1 VNKIK
6 TGELMNCRACNQE
19 CNEIIDF
26 GLMPIANNFVE
37 EKNED
42 KYRFSLKACFCQ
54 KCSLF
59 QLSEQPDP
67 SLMFHDHYP
76 FFTGLSSN
84 MKTHFGE
91 MIELHLNQN
100 SNFIEEL
107 FVVEIGS
114 NDGTLLNFVKERKIR
129 HLGIDPSLNVVK
141 SSRDKGISAEI
152 GFFSE
157 AFAKDV
163 SERHGKADLIIA
175 ANVVCHISDIND
187 FAKGIK
193 ALLARGGQFIFEEPY
208 IASMIEKTSY
218 DQIYDEHVFI
228 FGALSVQKIFS
239 KAGLDLVTALPQ
251 NTHGG
256 SMRYVLMHS
265 DEAWDKD
272 GLEKILKHETDLGLN
287 KLTTYENFAKA
298 CNERRME
305 FRNLLEKLNAEGA
318 TVAGYAATSKSTT
331 ILNYCDVDSSLI
343 QFISDSTPEKIGKLT
358 PGSYIPIISHEDMRK
373 NPPDYLVLFAWNHE
387 KEIFTK
393 ELDLDKNGIRW
404 IRIVPRIEII

>member
-1 VNKIK
+1 
-6 TGELMNCRACNQE
+6 MNCRACNQE
-19 CNEIIDF
+19 CSEVIDF

-37 EKNED
+37 EKDED

-54 KCSLF
+54 RCALF
-59 QLSEQPDP
+59 QLSEQPEP
-67 SLMFHDHYP
+67 NLMFHDHYP
-76 FFTGLSSN
+76 FFTGLSSS

-91 MIELHLNQN
+91 MIELHLNQIPK
-100 SNFIEEL
+100 STKKL

-114 NDGTLLNFVKERKIR
+114 NDGTLLSFVKEKNIR
-129 HLGIDPSLNVVK
+129 HLGIDPSSNVVK
-141 SSRDKGISAEI
+141 SSWNKGISAEI

-157 AFAKDV
+157 TFAKDA

-193 ALLARGGQFIFEEPY
+193 VLLAQGGQFIFEEPY
-208 IASMIEKTSY
+208 IGSMIEKTSY

-239 KAGLDLVTALPQ
+239 KAGLELVTALPQ

-265 DEAWDKD
+265 DEAQSNN
-272 GLEKILKHETDLGLN
+272 GLEKILKYELDIGLD
-287 KLTTYENFAKA
+287 KLAVYKDFAKT
-298 CNERRME
+298 CNKRRME
-305 FRNLLEKLNAEGA
+305 FRNLLQELNAEGA

-331 ILNYCDVDSSLI
+331 ILNYCNIDSNLI
-343 QFISDSTPEKIGKLT
+343 QFISDSTPEKIGRLT
-358 PGSYIPIISHEDMRK
+358 PGSHIPIISHEQMRD

-387 KEIFTK
+387 KEIFAK
-393 ELDLDKNGIRW
+393 ELDLSKNQIRW
-404 IRIVPRIEII
+404 VRIVPKIEIL